1 MLRGLSPLA
10 WFETQFVE
18 YGVVVEAFY
27 QRWFPCAWLFLS
39 VIIIGSIIVFFFIQA
54 AQDPNAAIEINGVPT
69 KDFTAKV
76 GAIIFTALFP
86 LFGIFLSFAP
96 SNLLEK
102 WTTKIILL
110 ISNKA

>member
-1 MLRGLSPLA
+1 MVMDEELKKQVDVVVGLSRLA
-10 WFETQFVE
+10 
-18 YGVVVEAFY
+18 GGM
-27 QRWFPCAWLFLS
+27 L
-39 VIIIGSIIVFFFIQA
+39 IIIGSILVFFFIQA

-76 GAIIFTALFP
+76 GAVIFTVLFP

>member
-1 MLRGLSPLA
+1 MDEELKKQVDVVVGLSRLA
-10 WFETQFVE
+10 
-18 YGVVVEAFY
+18 GGM
-27 QRWFPCAWLFLS
+27 L
-39 VIIIGSIIVFFFIQA
+39 IIIGSIIVFFFIQA

-96 SNLLEK
+96 NNLLEK

>member
-1 MLRGLSPLA
+1 MVMDEELKKQVDVVVGLSRLA
-10 WFETQFVE
+10 
-18 YGVVVEAFY
+18 GGM
-27 QRWFPCAWLFLS
+27 L
-39 VIIIGSIIVFFFIQA
+39 IIIGSIIVFFFIQA

>member
-1 MLRGLSPLA
+1 MDEELKKQVDVVVGLSRLA
-10 WFETQFVE
+10 
-18 YGVVVEAFY
+18 GGM
-27 QRWFPCAWLFLS
+27 L
-39 VIIIGSIIVFFFIQA
+39 IIIGSILVFFFIQA
-54 AQDPNAAIEINGVPT
+54 AQDPNGAIEINGVPT

-76 GAIIFTALFP
+76 GAVIFTALFP

-102 WTTKIILL
+102 WTAKIILL

>member
-1 MLRGLSPLA
+1 MDEELKKQVDVVVGLSRLA
-10 WFETQFVE
+10 
-18 YGVVVEAFY
+18 GGM
-27 QRWFPCAWLFLS
+27 L
-39 VIIIGSIIVFFFIQA
+39 IIIGSIIVFFFIQA

-102 WTTKIILL
+102 WTTKILLL

>member
-1 MLRGLSPLA
+1 MDEELKKQVDVVVGLSRLA
-10 WFETQFVE
+10 
-18 YGVVVEAFY
+18 GGM
-27 QRWFPCAWLFLS
+27 L
-39 VIIIGSIIVFFFIQA
+39 IIIGSIIVFFFIQA

>member
-1 MLRGLSPLA
+1 MDEELKKQVDVVVGLSRLA
-10 WFETQFVE
+10 
-18 YGVVVEAFY
+18 GGM
-27 QRWFPCAWLFLS
+27 L
-39 VIIIGSIIVFFFIQA
+39 IIIGSILVFFFIQA

-76 GAIIFTALFP
+76 GAVIFTALFP

>member
-1 MLRGLSPLA
+1 MDEELKKQVDVVVGLSRLA
-10 WFETQFVE
+10 
-18 YGVVVEAFY
+18 GGM
-27 QRWFPCAWLFLS
+27 L
-39 VIIIGSIIVFFFIQA
+39 IIIGSILVFFFIQA

-76 GAIIFTALFP
+76 GAVIFTALFP
-86 LFGIFLSFAP
+86 LFGLFLSFAP